1 MEDDADNDEEIND
14 IFNDINENTQALSL
28 SKLKD
33 KIPLT
38 FDYEV
43 NSIKL
48 DDNDN
53 MNCKVYYYDE
63 AKKNFRVLNY
73 NYFNDKLKP
82 LPKLVQSKDPKKAI
96 FNSNEYDE
104 EFEEIQEPSDGNEK
118 IKKANLI
125 KIL

>member
-1 MEDDADNDEEIND
+1 MEDDANNDEEIND
-14 IFNDINENTQALSL
+14 IFNDINENTQTLSL

-82 LPKLVQSKDPKKAI
+82 LPKIVQSKDP
-96 FNSNEYDE
+96 NN
-104 EFEEIQEPSDGNEK
+104 
-118 IKKANLI
+118 
-125 KIL
+125 

>member
-1 MEDDADNDEEIND
+1 MEEDDNNDEEINE

-48 DDNDN
+48 DDNVN
-53 MNCKVYYYDE
+53 INSKVYYYDE
-63 AKKNFRVLNY
+63 AKKIL
-73 NYFNDKLKP
+73 
-82 LPKLVQSKDPKKAI
+82 
-96 FNSNEYDE
+96 EY
-104 EFEEIQEPSDGNEK
+104 
-118 IKKANLI
+118 
-125 KIL
+125 